1 MSIIEVSLLTGFYPN
16 QDDLK
21 QLTSDV
27 EMYAFQYEINTN
39 SSDSTV
45 VLYLE
50 KLSHKE
56 DLVLGFR
63 VHRMLPAEFL
73 QAAQVAVSDYYEPS
87 RRCSSFYNLP
97 TERASLRKICHRD
110 VCRCAEEQCPTP
122 RKDSSQLGQEELQAL
137 ACEVGVDFVYK
148 VKLATVEVSTSNP
161 YIYYHMQ
168 LQDIIK
174 SGTDPATPLT
184 MKKFVSHTT
193 CHDSLEL
200 HEQEAYLVM
209 GQTSDLWRVKSE
221 CVGDSCCPG
230 AQAQAPFPNPARSLM
245 SKVLLH
251 VLAGVLDFRVA

>member
-1 MSIIEVSLLTGFYPN
+1 M
-16 QDDLK
+16 
-21 QLTSDV
+21 
-27 EMYAFQYEINTN
+27 
-39 SSDSTV
+39 
-45 VLYLE
+45 
-50 KLSHKE
+50 
-56 DLVLGFR
+56 
-63 VHRMLPAEFL
+63 
-73 QAAQVAVSDYYEPS
+73 
-87 RRCSSFYNLP
+87 
-97 TERASLRKICHRD
+97 
-110 VCRCAEEQCPTP
+110 
-122 RKDSSQLGQEELQAL
+122 
-137 ACEVGVDFVYK
+137 YK

-174 SGTDPATPLT
+174 SGRSAVAEDAAGGPTLASYCGRAPGLCRLTHWVSPPGTDPATPLT

>member
-1 MSIIEVSLLTGFYPN
+1 M
-16 QDDLK
+16 
-21 QLTSDV
+21 
-27 EMYAFQYEINTN
+27 
-39 SSDSTV
+39 
-45 VLYLE
+45 
-50 KLSHKE
+50 
-56 DLVLGFR
+56 
-63 VHRMLPAEFL
+63 
-73 QAAQVAVSDYYEPS
+73 
-87 RRCSSFYNLP
+87 
-97 TERASLRKICHRD
+97 
-110 VCRCAEEQCPTP
+110 
-122 RKDSSQLGQEELQAL
+122 

-221 CVGDSCCPG
+221 YTYVLSKETFFMRWPVDGEVGKK
-230 AQAQAPFPNPARSLM
+230 Q
-245 SKVLLH
+245 LLDQLEKFSEYIRTH
-251 VLAGVLDFRVA
+251 GCES